1 MTITH
6 FLTEVRVHMSG
17 IHITNS
23 LSEVAGLRLDERT
36 HEPCILY
43 FQAVITGVFMITE
56 KKLMI
61 SGIQITITIKM
72 MVMSTSSKLGEIPG
86 LSMELIQAGSILE
99 ISFSTTI

>member
-1 MTITH
+1 
-6 FLTEVRVHMSG
+6 
-17 IHITNS
+17 
-23 LSEVAGLRLDERT
+23 
-36 HEPCILY
+36 
-43 FQAVITGVFMITE
+43 MITE

-61 SGIQITITIKM
+61 SIIQITITIKM